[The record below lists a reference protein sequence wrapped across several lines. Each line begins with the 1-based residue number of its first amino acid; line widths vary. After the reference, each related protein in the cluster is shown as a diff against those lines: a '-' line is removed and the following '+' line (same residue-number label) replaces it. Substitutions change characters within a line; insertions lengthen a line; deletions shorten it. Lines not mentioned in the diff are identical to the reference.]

1 MKRSIAPEIS
11 VTQLPLYKKA
21 LEICQLSL
29 GLRSLDKQSIN
40 RNIYSKS
47 DLISAH
53 HLDALVFSSVD
64 LPRTI
69 AQAAVQKDS
78 ILQKSLSSYIR
89 QTTKKVRHHLKM
101 LGRYNSTH
109 DAQFL
114 ALRTAIKEFG
124 QLQKHATSSHYQNN

>member
-1 MKRSIAPEIS
+1 MKRSIAPEIT

-29 GLRSLDKQSIN
+29 GLRSLDKRAIN
-40 RNIYSKS
+40 RKVYSKT

-69 AQAAVQKDS
+69 AQAAVQKDRV
-78 ILQKSLSSYIR
+78 LQKSLSSYMR

-101 LGRYNSTH
+101 LGRYNSNQ

-114 ALRTAIKEFG
+114 ALRTAVKEFG
-124 QLQKHATSSHYQNN
+124 QLQKHAAKAHYQNN